1 MTTQTLLLATGF
13 SLLFGLVFGSIE
25 LIKRKLG
32 VPAEIMRRV
41 AHIASGFLLILD
53 YLYLPPVVFVVLVAS
68 GGVTFFVLSRLKLL
82 TAVNAVA
89 RRTIGQYL
97 LTYGYLAAYFCSLPD
112 LTVFIPSVLIVTF
125 ADSLAGLTGT
135 LLKSPRKTWVGSSVF
150 FVVALALI
158 LATAAAP
165 IWPAMAIAGALAV
178 VERFSPL
185 GFDNLTVPVA
195 SALLLLAF

>member
-41 AHIASGFLLILD
+41 ALD